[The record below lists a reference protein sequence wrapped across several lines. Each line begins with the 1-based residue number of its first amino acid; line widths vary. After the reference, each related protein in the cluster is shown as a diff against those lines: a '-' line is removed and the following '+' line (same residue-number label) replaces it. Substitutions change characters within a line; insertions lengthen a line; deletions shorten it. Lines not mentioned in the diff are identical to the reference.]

1 MSEHHHDHE
10 ESDHGHNDH
19 LGREQ
24 GIRGSGNFI
33 ITGLT
38 SGHRGFHW
46 FVQAFLFCCRRFR
59 TLLT

>member
-19 LGREQ
+19 ADHHGREQ

-38 SGHRGFHW
+38 SGHGVFHW
-46 FVQAFLFCCRRFR
+46 FVQ
-59 TLLT
+59 